1 MAKHEK
7 FQRVIAI
14 HVQITESPFKFYRDH
29 YQTSVSANTEN
40 GTMLLFSAPITIKGL
55 PPEQQRLRFAPISSI
70 AGFPITIISKED
82 TKGRGFAQIQL
93 SRPLKTNQESAAMEF
108 YLGAFDINGDQLAN
122 CKVTIKV
129 QANAT
134 GPPKFDASH
143 YFTSLTPPLPA
154 HLNVIRVHARAKKSI
169 VTYHLTDDN
178 SPFDVAPFSGD
189 IFTKSPVPS
198 GKYELVVIA
207 KNSNGQESTATVTVV
222 VEEDKSAAQDIG
234 PTGRLRRQLS
244 DPVVIKLKENSV
256 ADFPKVTLYQI
267 QPRP

>member
-1 MAKHEK
+1 RPPFSLRHDASVGWLVVDLRQSMLAADEENLQILPSPHFRRFSINDIGQIVTAGELPPAGTRFPLYIMAKHEK

-93 SRPLKTNQESAAMEF
+93 SRPLKTKQESATMEF

-154 HLNVIRVHARAKKSI
+154 HLNVIRVHARTVKTSHKCSSMNNTVSHGLPYLYNPPNNRFA
-169 VTYHLTDDN
+169 VQT
-178 SPFDVAPFSGD
+178 
-189 IFTKSPVPS
+189 
-198 GKYELVVIA
+198 
-207 KNSNGQESTATVTVV
+207 ST
-222 VEEDKSAAQDIG
+222 S
-234 PTGRLRRQLS
+234 
-244 DPVVIKLKENSV
+244 
-256 ADFPKVTLYQI
+256 
-267 QPRP
+267 